1 MHIKIHIKF
10 FSVSPVK
17 VVFERVQ
24 AIVKNT
30 LTSMQFMAAVGGTNI
45 NLASVVLKLF
55 FYDDS
60 FSNDLEGIDSLNIRI
75 EI

>member
-1 MHIKIHIKF
+1 
-10 FSVSPVK
+10 
-17 VVFERVQ
+17 
-24 AIVKNT
+24 
-30 LTSMQFMAAVGGTNI
+30 MQFMAAVGGTNI